1 MTKGRSDGAIMQTSA
16 MAILQKAPHG
26 IPSSLQINHIRSTVR
41 PDREKSWH
49 AILGGGRG
57 AC

>member
-1 MTKGRSDGAIMQTSA
+1 MTKGQSDGAVMQTSA

-41 PDREKSWH
+41 PD
-49 AILGGGRG
+49 
-57 AC
+57 